1 MIDQQ
6 IDRWA
11 DDLIDLTRR
20 NRLLYFK
27 HTRSRSLEFSQ
38 EPDLLESRLDA
49 GWRFYLPEP
58 PPGEPEPLF
67 EIDPPPEPEPPQ
79 DDQLCVSM
87 QPERYRDDILR
98 CLRNLKRQTGQL
110 FLDRGLWLLHM
121 GFGVLRWTDND
132 GIDVQSPLFL
142 APVELS
148 QTRTDWRLK
157 RSDYGEPV
165 FNPALTLRLKR
176 DFDIEFSLPQEIDT
190 ETTFAEIHVAVESA
204 IRGTTWT
211 IEPRAVLDLF
221 TFHKMPMYDDLKRNR
236 DYIGRHP
243 TVQLLAEGPSNTA
256 SDLSFDPV
264 PERDLDQRQ
273 PPEGLQCVLD
283 ADASQRQCI
292 AAAADGR
299 SFVMA
304 GPPGTGKSQTI
315 TNIISQ
321 LLADGRT
328 VLFVSEK
335 AAALEVVHSRME
347 ERKLDSFVLELHSH
361 KATRKAVATE
371 LGKALSERPN
381 ATEAF
386 NTGKRTRLLERRR
399 ELSAYATAVN
409 ELRRPLEKT
418 LHDAIGRVSQL
429 DDLPAVGV
437 HELDTSDLDAERF
450 ARITDAAGRLGR
462 AWGPVARRDDF
473 LWQELRDPRG
483 GPVRRQELLALL
495 DDMTQALN
503 QLDECVRTACDE
515 LVLLDDREAGL
526 VPRLVA
532 ILELVEERHHVDP
545 SWLSDV
551 PEAFADMGGRVDEL
565 VAALR
570 EHHSTEQAL
579 RRITP
584 QWIDLSPS
592 ISGRF
597 DRLEESRIELTPS
610 PGLSENTTAASVRE
624 KRLLVG
630 QILEIARGAS
640 ELSDTLA
647 DLFRIAESPT
657 LDLLERLV
665 GLGRLVGDPDPP
677 EESWLSAA
685 GHSAAVRAHEELC
698 PLLVKYKSQKSQLAE
713 VFTEDVLAL
722 DLPRLK
728 ARFDMVHTGL
738 RKLGPAYRE
747 DRRQLAG
754 AALTGTFTRD
764 LPGFLPD
771 AISWQEVHRRLTS
784 TEAEHAGAI
793 GDHYWPPGLKADLDR
808 LGRAVEVAGR
818 TAELAGS
825 DVARETLVELIAR
838 GAAPDASA
846 ATAAHGAAPLFE
858 GRRLASLAET
868 FGLPEAEL
876 RALPLASL
884 TSWLE
889 GVASLLDELLESL
902 DHVAEVTG
910 TEHDSR
916 LGPARRF
923 ADLRAA
929 YDTQGQAVVRLR
941 QDAADA
947 LADLADEDDPEVI
960 NAAAT
965 WARSV
970 RDQFEAAPESATA
983 AALLTTDLT
992 HAPLH
997 SAHSAWEA
1005 AQAKLT
1011 EVFNPPYSDHLV
1023 AYLSTSFDQARTLI
1037 ERLRE
1042 TISDV
1047 DEWSEFVTNLEK
1059 LGQHG
1064 LGGIV
1069 EAAIHA
1075 PLADDQVEGVIERSV
1090 LQSWID
1096 HLLQVDHRLERGRA
1110 TDRDTIVDEFRS
1122 LDRELVADAAALV
1135 INTCT
1140 SRRPNRL
1147 AGPYLT
1153 INQQAQLQQRHMPV
1167 RRLLDIA
1174 GEAAKT
1180 LKPCFMMSPL
1190 SVSQFLPPTLTF
1202 DVVIFDEASQIR
1214 EADAICC
1221 IYRGKQ
1227 LIVAGDQKQLPP
1239 TNFFQRATDL
1249 DEAITED
1256 DEDALLDFES
1266 VLDRCKAQGLQSL
1279 PLRWHYR
1286 SKHESLITFS
1296 NRSFYDGRLLTFP
1309 GALFDAEHLG
1319 VDFFRVD
1326 GVYDRGRRK
1335 DNRIEADKVIDRVL
1349 YHRRQHPNL
1358 SIGVVALSQPQQVA
1372 IEDRIFERREA
1383 EPELNDLQ
1391 YDDRL
1396 AGFFVKN
1403 LENVQ
1408 GDERDIMILS
1418 VGYGPDEHDRLTMN
1432 FGPMNYRGGE
1442 RRLNVAVT
1450 RARCRF
1456 EVVCSIDPDQI
1467 ADGNPTLGHL
1477 RRYLNY
1483 ARRRGVAT
1491 PEADPEVDPGG
1502 SQGDPE
1508 SPFEEEVLGSLR
1520 RLGHAVEPQVGAA
1533 GYRIDIGVRHPRRP
1547 GAYLLGVECDGAS
1560 YHSSLVARDRDRLR
1574 QDVLEGLGWT
1584 IYRVWSTSWF
1594 NNRRAEERRL
1604 DDFIRDLLD
1613 DHGPADGPTG
1623 PAPPADGSPD
1633 PGQDVARSP
1642 EVEVKVEAADF
1653 TRPPDWTIA
1662 YEEPRQ
1668 PVRSQIARRFSFT
1681 DRNARPYICE
1691 MIEGLLSNNPYHVH
1705 WDVVRRLVQNAW
1717 GSGRG
1722 GDRIRQAFGRAVN
1735 RSINAGGIAET
1746 DGFLHL
1752 PGEAITVVRVP
1763 RCPSS
1768 PKRDVHHVP
1777 PGELRLAILELLRDA
1792 SGMFQRDDLRRE
1804 WARLF
1809 GWARIG
1815 TNIRDA
1821 FDEAIDRLVAGRR
1834 VERRGDTV
1842 HLVG

>member
-1 MIDQQ
+1 MIDRQ

-11 DDLIDLTRR
+11 DDLIDLTGR

-38 EPDLLESRLDA
+38 EPDLVESRLDA

-58 PPGEPEPLF
+58 PAAEPDSLF
-67 EIDPPPEPEPPQ
+67 EVESPPEPEPPQ

-87 QPERYRDDILR
+87 QPERYRDDIVR
-98 CLRNLKRQTGQL
+98 CLRNLKRQTRQL

-121 GFGVLRWTDND
+121 GLGVLRWTDND
-132 GIDVQSPLFL
+132 NIDVQSPLFL
-142 APVELS
+142 VPVELS
-148 QTRTDWRLK
+148 QTRTDWKLK

-176 DFDIEFSLPQEIDT
+176 DFDIEFSLTPQEIDT
-190 ETTFAEIHVAVESA
+190 ETTFAKIHAGMESA
-204 IRGTTWT
+204 IRGTEWT

-236 DYIGRHP
+236 DCVGRHP
-243 TVQLLAEGPSNTA
+243 TVRLLAEGPSNATP
-256 SDLSFDPV
+256 DLSFDPV
-264 PERDLDQRQ
+264 PEEDLDRRQ
-273 PPEGLQCVLD
+273 PPEDLQCVLD

-292 AAAADGR
+292 AAASDER
-299 SFVMA
+299 SFVMD

-335 AAALEVVHSRME
+335 AAALDVVHSRMA
-347 ERKLDSFVLELHSH
+347 ERKLDSFVLALHSH
-361 KATRKAVATE
+361 AATRKAVATE

-386 NTGKRTRLLERRR
+386 NAGKRARLLGRRR

-429 DDLPAVGV
+429 DDLPDVGV
-437 HELDTSDLDAERF
+437 PEFETSDLDADRF

-462 AWGPVARRDDF
+462 AWGPVTRRDDF

-483 GPVRRQELLALL
+483 GPVRRRELLALL
-495 DDMTQALN
+495 DDMAQALN
-503 QLDECVRTACDE
+503 RLDECVRTTCDE
-515 LVLLDDREAGL
+515 LALPDEREPGL

-545 SWLSDV
+545 SWLSEV
-551 PEAFADMGGRVDEL
+551 PEAFADMTGTVDEL

-570 EHHSTEQAL
+570 EHHSTEQTL
-579 RRITP
+579 RQIAP

-597 DRLEESRIELTPS
+597 DRLEQSRIELTPS
-610 PGLSENTTAASVRE
+610 PGLSENTTAASLRE

-630 QILEIARGAS
+630 QVLEIARGAS
-640 ELSDTLA
+640 EHSDTLA
-647 DLFRIAESPT
+647 HLFRIAESPT

-665 GLGRLVGDPDPP
+665 GLGRLVDNPDPP

-685 GHSAAVRAHEELC
+685 GHSAAVRAHEVLR
-698 PLLVKYKSQKSQLAE
+698 PLLVKYKSHESQLAD
-713 VFTEDVLAL
+713 VFTEDVLEL
-722 DLPRLK
+722 DLPRLR
-728 ARFDMVHTGL
+728 ARFDTVHTGL
-738 RKLGPAYRE
+738 RKLGPACRE
-747 DRRQLAG
+747 DRHQLAG

-764 LPGFLPD
+764 LPAFLPD

-793 GDHYWPPGLKADLDR
+793 GDHYWPPRLGADLAR
-808 LGRAVEVAGR
+808 RGRAVEVAGK
-818 TAELAGS
+818 AVELAGS
-825 DVARETLVELIAR
+825 DVARETLVGLIGR
-838 GAAPDASA
+838 GASPDPSA
-846 ATAAHGAAPLFE
+846 ATAVHGAAPLFE

-868 FGLPEAEL
+868 LGLPEAEL

-884 TSWLE
+884 TDWLE
-889 GVASLLDELLESL
+889 GIASLLDELVELL
-902 DHVAEVTG
+902 DDVEEVTG
-910 TEHDSR
+910 ADHDSR

-929 YDTQGQAVVRLR
+929 YDTQGEAVDRLR
-941 QDAADA
+941 QGAADA
-947 LADLADEDDPEVI
+947 LAGLADEDDPDVI
-960 NAAAT
+960 HAAAT

-970 RDQFEAAPESATA
+970 RSQFEAAPESATA
-983 AALLTTDLT
+983 DALLTTDLT
-992 HAPLH
+992 HAPLL

-1011 EVFNPPYSDHLV
+1011 ELFGTPYSDHLA
-1023 AYLSTSFDQARTLI
+1023 AYLSASFEQARALI

-1042 TISDV
+1042 TIGDV
-1047 DEWSEFVTNLEK
+1047 DEWAEFVTSRDDLR
-1059 LGQHG
+1059 LDG
-1064 LGGIV
+1064 LSDIV
-1069 EAAIHA
+1069 EAAIQRS
-1075 PLADDQVEGVIERSV
+1075 LADDQVEGVIERSV

-1096 HLLQVDHRLERGRA
+1096 HLLQADHRLQRGRA
-1110 TDRDTIVDEFRS
+1110 VDREAIVDEFRS
-1122 LDRELVADAAALV
+1122 LDKELVADAAARV

-1140 SRRPNRL
+1140 SRRPDQL
-1147 AGPYLT
+1147 VGPYRT
-1153 INQQAQLQQRHMPV
+1153 INQQAQLKKQHMPV
-1167 RRLLDIA
+1167 RRLLRDA
-1174 GEAAKT
+1174 GDAAQS

-1239 TNFFQRATDL
+1239 TNFFQRTADL
-1249 DEAITED
+1249 DEEITD

-1286 SKHESLITFS
+1286 SRHESLITFS
-1296 NRSFYDGRLLTFP
+1296 NRAFYDGKLLTFP
-1309 GALFDAEHLG
+1309 GAVFDAPDLG
-1319 VDFFRVD
+1319 VEFFRVD
-1326 GVYDRGRRK
+1326 GVYDRGGRK
-1335 DNRIEADKVIDRVL
+1335 DNRIEADTVIDRVL
-1349 YHRRQHPNL
+1349 HHRRNHPNR
-1358 SIGVVALSQPQQVA
+1358 SIGVVALSQPQQGA
-1372 IEDRIFERREA
+1372 IEDRIFERCGD
-1383 EPELNDLQ
+1383 EPELLDLQ
-1391 YDDRL
+1391 YEDRL

-1418 VGYGPDEHDRLTMN
+1418 VGYGPDEDGRLTMN

-1456 EVVCSIDPDQI
+1456 EVVCSFDPDQI
-1467 ADGNPTLGHL
+1467 TAGNPTLEHL
-1477 RRYLNY
+1477 RRYLDY
-1483 ARRRGVAT
+1483 ARRGVA
-1491 PEADPEVDPGG
+1491 ALEVPSGD

-1508 SPFEEEVLGSLR
+1508 SPFEEEVLFALR
-1520 RLGHAVEPQVGAA
+1520 RRGYDVVPQVGAA
-1533 GYRIDIGVRHPRRP
+1533 GYRIDIGVRDPRRL
-1547 GAYLLGVECDGAS
+1547 GAYLVGVECDGAS
-1560 YHSSLVARDRDRLR
+1560 YHSSKVARDRDRLR
-1574 QDVLEGLGWT
+1574 QEVLEGLGWT
-1584 IYRVWSTSWF
+1584 ICRIWSTSWF
-1594 NNRRAEERRL
+1594 NNRQAEESRL
-1604 DDFIRDLLD
+1604 DDRIRGLLD
-1613 DHGPADGPTG
+1613 DSRSSGLTADPT
-1623 PAPPADGSPD
+1623 PPDGSPPD
-1633 PGQDVARSP
+1633 PEPSTAPSGEI
-1642 EVEVKVEAADF
+1642 EVEIEEADF
-1653 TRPPDWTIA
+1653 TGDPEWTVP
-1662 YEEPRQ
+1662 YRQPRQ
-1668 PVRSQIARRFSFT
+1668 PVRSPSAQRFRFT
-1681 DRNARPYICE
+1681 DNHARPHIGE
-1691 MIEGLLSNNPYHVH
+1691 TIVEILRDSPHIH
-1705 WDVVRRLVQNAW
+1705 RDVVRRHVLDAW
-1717 GSGRG
+1717 SIGPGGSNIQR
-1722 GDRIRQAFGRAVN
+1722 AFDRAVA
-1735 RSINAGGIAET
+1735 RLLEQGTIEESA
-1746 DGFLHL
+1746 GFLHL
-1752 PGEAITVVRVP
+1752 PGIPIDAVRV
-1763 RCPSS
+1763 SHDS
-1768 PKRDVHHVP
+1768 WGPKRIVEHVP
-1777 PGELRLAILELLRDA
+1777 REELDLAIVELLRDA
-1792 SGMFQRDDLRRE
+1792 SGTFECEDLRKE

-1815 TNIRDA
+1815 TNIRAA

-1834 VERRGDTV
+1834 IERRGDSV
-1842 HLVG
+1842 RLVG